1 MRRAEAVAWVVT
13 VCAGSLRLSQ
23 AKTLGILVAAAL
35 RVERVSL
42 ANIGRAAAGS
52 AKHQIKRCWR
62 FVAGQSPIPAPCA
75 NGRVET
81 ADAMRG
87 VVGRLVRKRKKPLL
101 VALDWVDIKGY
112 QTLAAS
118 AVLKGRSVPIC
129 WASCQGHT
137 YDGHKS
143 RNAFERS
150 GNRRPPRDESL
161 LLVLRSMVPAAVKV
175 IVPADRGFGRAAL
188 ASFCRRHGLSYLIR
202 IGPKVTVKLEGF
214 KGKLLDYPVKKASG
228 SSDRPRA
235 GVAKVLKDVAY
246 RSDGA
251 VGQNVVVRRRTDLP
265 EKRDECW
272 FLMTDLSGTAHQLCR
287 PYGRRMTIEQ
297 LFRDHKSK
305 RNGWGLRDTQLKT
318 PDRLDRLLLILA
330 IAYLLLCGIG
340 LIAQRDYKPSDWCS
354 SSQEMCSAFQIG
366 LIMLAKIAAS
376 PPRAF
381 AAVFDLSET
390 VAESWG

>member
-1 MRRAEAVAWVVT
+1 MRRSQATAWVVT
-13 VCAGSLRLSQ
+13 VCAGCLRLSQ
-23 AKTLGILVAAAL
+23 VKTLSILVAAAL
-35 RVERVSL
+35 RVERISL
-42 ANIGRAAAGS
+42 ANIGRAAVGT

-62 FVAGQSPIPAPCA
+62 FCA
-75 NGRVET
+75 NERVES

-87 VVGRLVRKRKKPLL
+87 VVGRLVRKRKKPLV

-129 WASCQGHT
+129 WASCRGHT
-137 YDGHKS
+137 YAGHKS
-143 RNAFERS
+143 RNAFE
-150 GNRRPPRDESL
+150 ESL

-175 IVPADRGFGRAAL
+175 IVLADRGFGRAAL

-202 IGPKVTVKLEGF
+202 IGPKVTVKLKGF
-214 KGKLLDYPVKKASG
+214 GGKLLDYPVKK
-228 SSDRPRA
+228 

-251 VGQNVVVRRRTDLP
+251 VSQNVVVRWRTDLP
-265 EKRDECW
+265 EKRNECW
-272 FLMTDLSGTAHQLCR
+272 FLMTDLPGTAHQLCR
-287 PYGRRMTIEQ
+287 LYGRRMTIEQ

-340 LIAQRDYKPSDWCS
+340 LIARRDYKPADWCS
-354 SSQEMCSAFQIG
+354 SSRDMCSAFQVG
-366 LIMLAKIAAS
+366 LLMLAKIVAS
-376 PPRAF
+376 PPQAF
-381 AAVFDLSET
+381 AAVFALSET
-390 VAESWG
+390 VAENWG